1 MSTNKILGAVILGA
15 AAGAV
20 LGVLFEPE
28 KGSDTRKKILDTA
41 NDLAEEL
48 KFKIEEGKELAGKL
62 KNSIMNSSEEL
73 VNRAKDE
80 ANNMMNKGKQ
90 SVNQN

>member
-1 MSTNKILGAVILGA
+1 MSTKKVIGALLLGA

-20 LGVLFEPE
+20 LGVLFAPE
-28 KGSDTRKKILDTA
+28 KGADTRKKILDSA

-62 KNSIMNSSEEL
+62 KNSIMSTSEEL

-80 ANNMMNKGKQ
+80 ANNMMNKAKQ
-90 SVNQN
+90 NVNQN